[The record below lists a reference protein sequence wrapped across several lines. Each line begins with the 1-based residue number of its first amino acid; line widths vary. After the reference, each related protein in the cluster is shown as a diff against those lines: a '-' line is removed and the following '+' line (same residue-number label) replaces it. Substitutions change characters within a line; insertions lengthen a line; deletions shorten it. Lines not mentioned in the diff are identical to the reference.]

1 MEKKV
6 KLFFPREMV
15 YGNRKFE
22 GGKVHELTEEVP
34 GFINRWLKR
43 GCVEVKDEVEER
55 EEEEVV
61 KKATKKKTKKKATRR
76 KAVEKVEEKD
86 DNEEKVN
93 SSDES

>member
-1 MEKKV
+1 MEKRV

-22 GGKVHELTEEVP
+22 GGQVHELTEEVP

-43 GCVEVKDEVEER
+43 GCVEIKDEVEEK
-55 EEEEVV
+55 EEEVV